1 MEQTAFQQKLE
12 ELKRIKE
19 QRRLEALRQKYS
31 TVPDFSNMNLHDE
44 LKVRFDLD
52 ELSQLE
58 QKFGNSEPS
67 SGINQSFISGQT
79 QTPVGKIL
87 QNTKYIN
94 NSPKSVPLTDIAVE
108 GLKGFGEG
116 IENGTLTA
124 MNAATGGIYNFLDY
138 SYLGGGYEKQ
148 QQELQR
154 RAETVGLGGANKL
167 ANLAIERGVN
177 GLMAGKTIP
186 DVWKKLKYWR

>member
-31 TVPDFSNMNLHDE
+31 TAPDFSNMNLHDE

-52 ELSQLE
+52 ELEQLE
-58 QKFGNSEPS
+58 KKFALSELS
-67 SGINQSFISGQT
+67 TGIKRSFISGQT

-87 QNTKYIN
+87 QNTKYMN
-94 NSPKSVPLTDIAVE
+94 NSPKPVSFTDIAVE

-154 RAETVGLGGANKL
+154 RTETVGLGGANKL